1 MEQFRF
7 RSWGVY
13 KDSQQ
18 LYTEVTGIVQKLP
31 REHRYGAGDQLLRSA
46 LSIILNMAEGSGKS
60 TTKDLSRFLD
70 ISLGSAYETLACLD
84 TLTQNNFITKEKF
97 EELEK
102 KLESIC
108 NQIGG
113 FKKKLRA

>member
-7 RSWGVY
+7 RKWKVY
-13 KDSQQ
+13 EESQA
-18 LYTEVTGIVQKLP
+18 LYKEISGFVQNLP
-31 REHRYGAGDQLLRSA
+31 REHRFGAGDQLLRCA
-46 LSIILNMAEGSGKS
+46 LSIILNMAEGSGKN
-60 TTKDLSRFLD
+60 TAKDLSRYLD

-84 TLTQNNFITKEKF
+84 TLQRNNFLTKTQFASF
-97 EELEK
+97 EE

-113 FKKKLRA
+113 FKKKLKG